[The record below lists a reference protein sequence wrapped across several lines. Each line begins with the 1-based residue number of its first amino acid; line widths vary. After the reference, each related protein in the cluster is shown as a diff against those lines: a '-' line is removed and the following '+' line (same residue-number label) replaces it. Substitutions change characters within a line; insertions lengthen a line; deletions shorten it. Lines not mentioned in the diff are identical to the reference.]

1 MAEIRKSLTIDATAG
16 ELFDIVEDPSKLP
29 KFVPNVS
36 EVVDIQRTDRRVG
49 DTFRVIYKVL
59 GLTFDE
65 QFTTTEYDRPTYLTA
80 AFKGGM
86 NGTFRWSFE
95 PHGTQCKVN
104 VDIHYDVAGG
114 ALGKAVDA
122 VMLER
127 TNAKAIEGMLDN
139 LRRMVVKAASS
150 GG

>member
-1 MAEIRKSLTIDATAG
+1 MAEIRKSLIIDATAN
-16 ELFDIVEDPSKLP
+16 ELFNIVEDPSKLP

-49 DTFRVIYKVL
+49 DTFRVIYKAL

-65 QFTTTEYDRPTYLTA
+65 NFTTTEYDRPTYITS

-95 PHGTQCKVN
+95 PHGTQ
-104 VDIHYDVAGG
+104 
-114 ALGKAVDA
+114 
-122 VMLER
+122 
-127 TNAKAIEGMLDN
+127 
-139 LRRMVVKAASS
+139 
-150 GG
+150 

>member
-1 MAEIRKSLTIDATAG
+1 MAEIRKSLTIDATAD

-36 EVVDIQRTDRRVG
+36 EVVDIHRTQRRVG

-65 QFTTTEYDRPTYLTA
+65 QFTTTEYDRPTYHTS

-86 NGTFRWSFE
+86 TGTFRWSFE
-95 PHGTQCKVN
+95 PDGRQCKVS

-139 LRRMVVKAASS
+139 LRRMVVKAAS
-150 GG
+150 

>member
-1 MAEIRKSLTIDATAG
+1 MAEIRKSLTIDGSAG

-36 EVVDIQRTDRRVG
+36 EVVDIRRTDRRVG

-65 QFTTTEYDRPTYLTA
+65 QFTTTEYDRPTYLTS

-95 PHGTQCKVN
+95 PDGRQCKVS

-139 LRRMVVKAASS
+139 LRRMVVKAAS
-150 GG
+150 

>member
-1 MAEIRKSLTIDATAG
+1 MAEIKKSLTIEATAS

-36 EVVDIQRTDRRVG
+36 EVVDIHRTDGRVG

-65 QFTTTEYDRPTYLTA
+65 KFTTTEYDRPTDLTS

-86 NGTFRWSFE
+86 NGTFRWTLE
-95 PHGTQCKVN
+95 PQGRQCKVI
-104 VDIHYDVAGG
+104 VEVHYDVAGG

-139 LRRMVVKAASS
+139 LRGMVVKAPAK
-150 GG
+150 